1 MSKLQEVK
9 DCEDYL
15 FLRHV
20 WMLCCFYAVLV
31 MAAEAGEE
39 QGKIKQI
46 CLFGLVARFLR
57 LPVSRYTTAES
68 LPTSEDS
75 QVSNVE
81 LGGLFERE
89 YVVPPPTAR

>member
-9 DCEDYL
+9 DCEDYVL

-31 MAAEAGEE
+31 MAADAGEE

-46 CLFGLVARFLR
+46 CLFGLVA
-57 LPVSRYTTAES
+57 S
-68 LPTSEDS
+68 LASI
-75 QVSNVE
+75 
-81 LGGLFERE
+81 
-89 YVVPPPTAR
+89 VVQYLHDC